1 MEKKPL
7 QSSKTPPKEKSDDLK
22 DLKTQLLAKQLSSEW
37 TNILTKKFC
46 EEAVKYKQKYYF

>member
-7 QSSKTPPKEKSDDLK
+7 KSSKTPPKEKSDDLK
-22 DLKTQLLAKQLSSEW
+22 YLKTQLLAKQLSSEW

-46 EEAVKYKQKYYF
+46 EEAVKYIQKYYF